1 MDTNSLI
8 NHSRARFDHQAAR
21 LTLKEK
27 YLAKMIFGYRGGLF
41 RTTPEMISFLSLYSG
56 QTIVI
61 LDLYENPIEVDALEL
76 LTQMKERFQEQM
88 NAWLAEI
95 REQDQTR

>member
-1 MDTNSLI
+1 
-8 NHSRARFDHQAAR
+8 
-21 LTLKEK
+21 
-27 YLAKMIFGYRGGLF
+27 
-41 RTTPEMISFLSLYSG
+41 MISFLSLYSG

-95 REQDQTR
+95 RGQDQTR